1 MLFLFKVL
9 PATSPNPAVQ
19 YFPNLL
25 VALKNHWGVLKLTV
39 TKLHPRPIK
48 TQCTFK
54 RSLGVSMYCSL
65 EITVRYKKV
74 KTCSFV
80 FIVDGMKL

>member
-1 MLFLFKVL
+1 VLFLFKVL

-39 TKLHPRPIK
+39 TKLHPRP
-48 TQCTFK
+48 FK